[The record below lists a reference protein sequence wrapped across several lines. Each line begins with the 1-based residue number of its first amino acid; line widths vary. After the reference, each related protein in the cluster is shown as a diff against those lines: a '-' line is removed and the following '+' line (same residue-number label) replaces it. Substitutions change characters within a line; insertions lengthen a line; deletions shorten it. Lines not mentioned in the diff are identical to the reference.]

1 MQEEFNANPQGESRA
16 KERKLLIGLVF
27 FFALINVLQF
37 VFYLRSQQ
45 SLVSTQEVAAQQ
57 VTELQTAQTE
67 LDSLGTAIKVKIAE
81 VQKLGGDTAA
91 LAAIGRELKS
101 DLAAAKKLTKNDR
114 KKILALRDK
123 VEGYALLLNKKD
135 EEIAQI
141 KDERDKL
148 FSANRKLKGSIV
160 QQEDTI
166 RALAETQSALKE
178 KISLASILKIEDP
191 KVSALDPRGTE
202 RDDDVLK
209 AKRVE
214 KLKIKFAIADNKVA
228 QMGTKDVYLRLIDP
242 DKSIIT
248 EAGASPATF
257 TNSQGLD
264 LAYTL
269 RQSFI
274 FDNQEPRLTF
284 IVTKG
289 GDYKPGTYNYEAWC
303 EGYQIGTGTFLMR

>member
-1 MQEEFNANPQGESRA
+1 MDTKPKAEPKAEPRA
-16 KERKLLIGLVF
+16 RERKLLIGLVF
-27 FFALINVLQF
+27 FFALLNVVQF
-37 VFYLRSQQ
+37 VFYLRSQR
-45 SLVSTQEVAAQQ
+45 SLISTQEVAAQQ
-57 VTELQTAQTE
+57 VSELQTAQTD
-67 LDSLGTAIKVKIAE
+67 LDSLGTAIRVKIAE

-101 DLAAAKKLTKNDR
+101 DLAAAKKLNKNDR
-114 KKILALRDK
+114 KKILALKDK
-123 VEGYALLLNKKD
+123 VEGYGLLLNKKD

-148 FSANRKLKGSIV
+148 FSANRKLKGNIV
-160 QQEDTI
+160 QQEDSI
-166 RALAETQSALKE
+166 RALAQTQSALNE
-178 KISLASILKIEDP
+178 KISLASILKIINP
-191 KVSALDPRGTE
+191 KVSAIDQRGTE

-209 AKRVE
+209 AKRLE
-214 KLKIKFAIADNKVA
+214 KVKIKFAIADNKVA

-242 DKSIIT
+242 DKGIIA
-248 EAGASPATF
+248 EAGAQPATF

-289 GDYKPGTYNYEAWC
+289 SDYKPGTYAYEAWC
-303 EGYQIGTGTFLMR
+303 EGYQIGTGLFLVR